1 MTTMGLLNPISNISG
16 NDLARILDV
25 IRSAEREHWFKGL
38 QQAELEIRGLQSALN
53 RQSILDKI
61 RQGFTGQKSPYRRD
75 AEYQLSV
82 CQREY
87 DRILSEHPEA
97 KGLSYEELQERFASA
112 ALNARKAHAIATHV
126 LMGRLGIGEAAAGLL
141 VSAAP
146 EDLPEIVAGVTELS
160 HRTTQAMA
168 LLSGAAD
175 ANYAAALLASLP
187 PEQRHAAIAEAQAL
201 AALTPGD

>member
-1 MTTMGLLNPISNISG
+1 MLYPLANISA
-16 NDLARILDV
+16 NDQARYVEV
-25 IRSAEREHWFKGL
+25 IRSAEREHWFYGL
-38 QQAELEIRGLQSALN
+38 RQAELEIRALQSALTE
-53 RQSILDKI
+53 QSLGEKI
-61 RQGFTGQKSPYRRD
+61 RRWFTGKDSPCLRD
-75 AEYQLSV
+75 AKYQLSV

-97 KGLSYEELQERFASA
+97 QRLSYEELQERFGPA
-112 ALNARKAHAIATHV
+112 ALNARKAYAIATHV

-175 ANYAAALLASLP
+175 ANYAAALLASLS
-187 PEQRHAAIAEAQAL
+187 PEQRSAAIAEAQAL

>member
-1 MTTMGLLNPISNISG
+1 MELLSPISNISG

-38 QQAELEIRGLQSALN
+38 QQAELEIRGLQAALN
-53 RQSILDKI
+53 QQPILDKI
-61 RQGFTGQKSPYRRD
+61 RQVFTGQKSPYRRD

-87 DRILSEHPEA
+87 DRILSKHPEA
-97 KGLSYEELQERFASA
+97 QQLSYEQLQERFGPA
-112 ALNARKAHAIATHV
+112 ALNARKAYAIASAV
-126 LMGRLGIGEAAAGLL
+126 IQRQLGLDPSAAQLL

-168 LLSGAAD
+168 MLSGAAD

-187 PEQRHAAIAEAQAL
+187 PEQRSAAIAEAQAL